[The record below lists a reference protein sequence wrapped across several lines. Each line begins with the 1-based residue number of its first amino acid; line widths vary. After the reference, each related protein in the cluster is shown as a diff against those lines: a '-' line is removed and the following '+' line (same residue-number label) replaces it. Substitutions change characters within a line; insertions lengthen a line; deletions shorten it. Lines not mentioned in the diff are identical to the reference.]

1 MNLDVNE
8 IGLDQLKE
16 YLPERLSEI
25 LDRPGDGPAL
35 IVTELPAT
43 YSPES
48 VSPKAG
54 EPKTLEQRLWQ
65 LVGIYYIKSGRL
77 HDAIT
82 IFQSLY
88 SHMLVAQ
95 DRISARVHK
104 GMPLIHISD
113 CYRSL
118 NFMSLSKRYLMLTLV
133 EDVLSQ
139 EGDLDLKYA
148 GVTRL
153 TAFLGMPSSE
163 FQRYCQEIFNLY
175 NSDPILSRYPEWI
188 LQELD
193 QEWKTEVPA
202 LQEASTYIANSK
214 YISFLLSQLGDR
226 SGKPLENMA
235 DYLLSSIPGCRT
247 MRRKRSAST
256 EYDIVCSID
265 GSRPDFLSETG
276 RYFVCECKDTIK
288 PASYSTIAKF
298 TRVLDSTKSNFG
310 IIFSPN
316 GISGRENMRYAER
329 ERIKVFQDRGIAI
342 LILDYE
348 DFKFFA
354 DGGSFLSRL
363 RAKYESLRLDLLEYR

>member
-16 YLPERLSEI
+16 YLPERFSEI

-48 VSPKAG
+48 VSPKTG

-65 LVGIYYIKSGRL
+65 LVGIYYFNSGRQ
-77 HDAIT
+77 HDAVI

-95 DRISARVHK
+95 DRMDTRVHK

-113 CYRSL
+113 CYRFL
-118 NFMSLSKRYLMLTLV
+118 NFISLSKRYLMLTLV

-139 EGDLDLKYA
+139 EGDLDLKNA

-153 TAFLGMPSSE
+153 TAILGMPTSE
-163 FQRYCQEIFNLY
+163 FQRYCQEIYNLY
-175 NSDPILSRYPEWI
+175 KSDPVLSIYPEWI
-188 LQELD
+188 LKELD
-193 QEWKTEVPA
+193 QEWKTEIPA

-214 YISFLLSQLGDR
+214 YVSFLLSQLGDS
-226 SGKPLENMA
+226 SGKSLENMA

-247 MRRKRSAST
+247 KRRKRSAST

-265 GSRPDFLSETG
+265 GARPDFLSETG
-276 RYFVCECKDTIK
+276 RYFVCECKDTAR

-310 IIFSPN
+310 IIFSSK
-316 GISGRENMRYAER
+316 GISGRKNMRYAER